1 MDSCLRFI
9 IPSDFAESRQVQS
22 RILEEL
28 QRYDYA
34 PDAIFAIKLALE
46 EAIINAI
53 KHGNK
58 FDPAKVVRIEAHVSP
73 QQTEIIIEDEGAGFE
88 RSSVPDPTADENL
101 HSLHG
106 RGLLLMESYM
116 NEVNYS
122 RGGRRIR
129 LVRRNNGH
137 GQQQRSG
144 D

>member
-28 QRYDYA
+28 QRYGYA

>member
-1 MDSCLRFI
+1 LRFI

-88 RSSVPDPTADENL
+88 RSTVPDPTADENL

>member
-1 MDSCLRFI
+1 VDSCLRFI